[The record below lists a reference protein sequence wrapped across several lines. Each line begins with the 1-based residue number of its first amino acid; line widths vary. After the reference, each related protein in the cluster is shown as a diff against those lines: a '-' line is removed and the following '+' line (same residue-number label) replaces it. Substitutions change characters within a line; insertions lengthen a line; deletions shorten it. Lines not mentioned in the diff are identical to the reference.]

1 MKKPHCSKPKKQ
13 KLKAMTT
20 KPAMK
25 KIMKQSALIL
35 TIGLVLGVFILP
47 MPVAAQ
53 TGVETGQFSGPR
65 YGEDSATCVINL
77 SLYREFYR
85 QWRQAGG
92 TGTVIDDAIKPWRWV
107 FLNCPLASQNTFIDG
122 VVIVEHLIEKE
133 KDAARKEKLIDTLM
147 MVYDRR
153 IQAFGR
159 EGFVLGRK
167 AINLINHRPNANE
180 ELFTTFRRSVEL
192 SGNETEAPVVA
203 QYFRYA
209 ERMVRENKI
218 SKEEFFEIYETLI
231 SILNFNVDQNI
242 GNQQQVSVWEN
253 IRGFIEQ
260 TLEPYANCDDLI
272 AIFGKKIQDTPDDL
286 DLLYKVINLF
296 DRKGCTDAPLYL
308 SVTLRA
314 YQLDPSPQSAYGIGR
329 MYFRNREY
337 AKSIDFL
344 KEAEKLESPADR
356 ADGMLLLAT
365 SYKETGNKIRAREAA
380 LKGLQARP
388 TDGHALILI
397 GDLYASSA
405 QECGT
410 NDLTTNAVY
419 WTAVDKYSE
428 ARRVDPSVAD
438 EATQRINIYS
448 KYFPSIETI
457 FFYGFAE
464 GTPYRVECWINENTT
479 IRAAK

>member
-1 MKKPHCSKPKKQ
+1 MKK
-13 KLKAMTT
+13 MI
-20 KPAMK
+20 
-25 KIMKQSALIL
+25 KISN
-35 TIGLVLGVFILP
+35 LVLAMGLLLGLFTLYVP
-47 MPVAAQ
+47 ATAQ
-53 TGVETGQFSGPR
+53 TGVESGQFTGPR
-65 YGEDSATCVINL
+65 YGQDSATCVVNL

-85 QWRQAGG
+85 QWRQAGN

-122 VVIVEHLIEKE
+122 VVIVEHMIERE
-133 KDAARKEKLIDTLM
+133 KDPAKKEKLIDTLM

-180 ELFTTFRRSVEL
+180 ELYSTLRRSVEL
-192 SGNETEAPVVA
+192 SGNESEAPVVA

-218 SKEEFFEIYETLI
+218 GKDEFFEIYETLI
-231 SILNFNVDQNI
+231 GILNFNVSQSA
-242 GNQQQVSVWEN
+242 GNQQQISVWEN

-260 TLEPYANCDDLI
+260 TLEPYASCDDLI
-272 AIFGKKIQDTPDDL
+272 AIFGKKIQETPDNL
-286 DLLYKVINLF
+286 ELLYKVINLF
-296 DRKGCTDAPLYL
+296 DRKGCTDSPLYL
-308 SVTLRA
+308 NVTLKA

-337 AKSIDFL
+337 AKSIEFL
-344 KEAEKLESPADR
+344 REAEKLESPADR

-365 SYKETGNKIRAREAA
+365 SFKETGNKVRAREAA
-380 LKGLQARP
+380 LKALQARP

-419 WTAVDKYSE
+419 WAAVDKYME
-428 ARRVDPSVAD
+428 ARRVDSSVAD
-438 EATQRINIYS
+438 EATQRINIYT
-448 KYFPSIETI
+448 KYFPSVETI
-457 FFYGFAE
+457 FFYGFSE
-464 GTPYRVECWINENTT
+464 GAPYRVECWINENTT
-479 IRAAK
+479 MRAAK